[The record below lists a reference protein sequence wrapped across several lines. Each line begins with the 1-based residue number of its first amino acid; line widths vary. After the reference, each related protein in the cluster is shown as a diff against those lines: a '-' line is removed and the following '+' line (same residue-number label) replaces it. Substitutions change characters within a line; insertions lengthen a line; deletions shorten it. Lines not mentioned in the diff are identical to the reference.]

1 MYIRLLPMLSTAG
14 PPKTVLPLAPHPGDH
29 YARLRDE
36 VAQAIAGVPLYAG
49 RAAPPASAD
58 PEAVAAWLAAM
69 PIVGKRELRRGFPKA
84 LVRAGLDLKAEM
96 ARGAVE
102 IVSTSGTTEN
112 RLQILWEH
120 AWWDPQEREAMRLN
134 RRIAEVMPPGASDF
148 HEAVLTTPVCG
159 GATCH
164 VGNLSRAERTIDGML
179 FLNQVADPTH
189 WGPAELER
197 MLLEW
202 NDFRADGV
210 EADPAYLGALCRHA
224 RALGVTL
231 HAPKFIT
238 LTYELATR
246 GHLRA
251 ARAMMPTPLYPLYG
265 ATETGVLFMSC
276 TEGRLHHNARH
287 SHIELIDA
295 GQGLAK
301 VVVSTLGRTWM
312 PLVRYELGDLV
323 RVAEGGCACGLPTDG
338 FLLERVEGRTA
349 DAIEVAGQVLTPAAL
364 DDAVDAADP
373 SVFAWQLQREGPGF
387 QLRFVGE
394 GDGRAA
400 ADALSARLG
409 GPVKATRESAI
420 LPEASGKYRLVR
432 PS

>member
-14 PPKTVLPLAPHPGDH
+14 PPKNVLPTASHPGDH
-29 YARLRDE
+29 YARVRDE
-36 VAQAIAGVPLYAG
+36 VARTVAEVPLYAG
-49 RAAPPASAD
+49 RAAPPTSSD

-112 RLQILWEH
+112 RLQVLWEN
-120 AWWDPQEREAMRLN
+120 AWWDPQEREGMRLN
-134 RRIAEVMPPGASDF
+134 RRVAEVMPAGGSSF
-148 HEAVLTTPVCG
+148 SEAVLTTPVCG

-164 VGNLSRAERTIDGML
+164 VGNLSRGERTIDGML

-189 WGPAELER
+189 WGPTELER
-197 MLLEW
+197 MLAEW
-202 NDFRADGV
+202 NDFAADGV

-224 RALGVTL
+224 RARGVTL
-231 HAPKFIT
+231 HTPKFIT

-251 ARAMMPTPLYPLYG
+251 ARERMDTPLYPLYG

-287 SHIELIDA
+287 SHIELLDA
-295 GQGLAK
+295 GGGLAR
-301 VVVSTLGRTWM
+301 VLVTTLGRTWM

-323 RVAEGGCACGLPTDG
+323 RLAQGGCGCGLPTDG
-338 FLLERVEGRTA
+338 YLLERVEGRTA
-349 DAIEVAGQVLTPAAL
+349 DAIEAETGVLTPAAL

-373 SVFAWQLQREGPGF
+373 DIFAWQLQRDGAEF
-387 QLRFVGE
+387 QLRHVSD

-400 ADALSARLG
+400 ADALAALVG
-409 GPVKATRESAI
+409 APVKPTRESAI